1 MLDTVS
7 EPKVENPVDYSP
19 SDSEGKKSSTSS
31 TSSNSKDPC
40 RGIDDDPICNF
51 EDAAVKQGIDN
62 ECKDAKG
69 DKLKECCNV
78 VRTRLNNF
86 LKECKDNPKKIQLNV
101 KKQNSIEILTI
112 KTLRIILAVSM
123 CY

>member
-86 LKECKDNPKKIQLNV
+86 LKECKDNPKKNPTECEEA
-101 KKQNSIEILTI
+101 KQHRDTYNKNI
-112 KTLRIILAVSM
+112 KNHPS
-123 CY
+123 C